1 MRTVDVAHLLG
12 AGHTHVLRTLY
23 RVSETAPVGSGA
35 QHHWSPGEAL
45 AAIVLSEL
53 DGHESFIE
61 GARKCGEALDN
72 GYPPAFLVTRG
83 GCESVLVIES
93 EDPRATDEMVTS
105 LLLQASDA
113 GAAVRVVRL
122 RPYLELLDPYVREL
136 VDV

>member
-1 MRTVDVAHLLG
+1 MRTVEVQHLLG
-12 AGHTHVLRTLY
+12 HPHTHALRTLY
-23 RVSETAPVGSGA
+23 RVSDTAPVGSGA

-45 AAIVLSEL
+45 AALVLTAL
-53 DGHESFIE
+53 DGHEQYVE

-83 GCESVLVIES
+83 GCESIVVIET
-93 EDPRATDEMVTS
+93 EDPRATDEMVQS

-122 RPYLELLDPYVREL
+122 RPYLELLAPFVSEL
-136 VDV
+136 VDA

>member
-1 MRTVDVAHLLG
+1 MRTVEIAHLLG

-45 AAIVLSEL
+45 AAMVLIEL
-53 DGHESFIE
+53 DGRELYVES
-61 GARKCGEALDN
+61 ARKCGEALDN

-83 GCESVLVIES
+83 GCESIVVIES
-93 EDPRATDEMVTS
+93 EDPGATDEMVTA

-113 GAAVRVVRL
+113 GAAVRIVRL
-122 RPYLELLDPYVREL
+122 RPFLEQLAPFVSEL
-136 VDV
+136 VDA